1 MRGLCFG
8 QYGEASEDVHAL
20 IHLAASTMARTRWG
34 ALGARSEAEARGIF
48 TQMLMRRLGVVVAR
62 EFARYLL
69 RREPFIGTSRA
80 SVAARLQ
87 RGAPGM
93 GGGGPVERRIPADA
107 FYWAQQHQHAADVHF
122 GIAGAAVR
130 GRAVRVRV

>member
-1 MRGLCFG
+1 MRVSC
-8 QYGEASEDVHAL
+8 
-20 IHLAASTMARTRWG
+20 
-34 ALGARSEAEARGIF
+34 LGAF
-48 TQMLMRRLGVVVAR
+48 LGLFVAR
-62 EFARYLL
+62 EFARYRL

-130 GRAVRVRV
+130 GPGRCACESERAAWA